1 MTSVFSLL
9 EAAHHFAHLGHTWD
23 KATHAALEIAARIVE
38 AKAKAA
44 IGTYKYGWPQLA
56 ESTQEDRAHK
66 GFPANEPL
74 LRTGELRNSIEHN
87 SSPTEA
93 HIGSNLDRAV
103 WMELGTSRMPPRPF
117 LAPSVFQNEA
127 LIKRAVRQVVGDYLA
142 AGRMDADLFK
152 FALHAL
158 HKIAH
163 ELGEL
168 GRDLGSDDNDQNKR
182 RR

>member
-1 MTSVFSLL
+1 MTVVSLL
-9 EAAHHFAHLGHTWD
+9 EGAAHFAHLAHDWP
-23 KATHAALEIAARIVE
+23 KATHAALEVAAQIVE

-56 ESTQEDRAHK
+56 DSTQEDRAHK

-74 LRTGELRNSIEHN
+74 LRTGELRDSIQH
-87 SSPTEA
+87 SSNEKEA

-127 LIKRAVRQVVGDYLA
+127 LIKRAVKQVIRDYMTQS
-142 AGRMDADLFK
+142 RMDFDFYKAAF
-152 FALHAL
+152 HAL
-158 HKIAH
+158 HKIWE
-163 ELGEL
+163 ELK
-168 GRDLGSDDNDQNKR
+168 DLAPEDPDADKR

>member
-1 MTSVFSLL
+1 MTVVSLL
-9 EAAHHFAHLGHTWD
+9 EGAAHFAHLAHDWP
-23 KATHAALEIAARIVE
+23 KATHAALEVAAQIVE

-56 ESTQEDRAHK
+56 DSTQEDRAHK

-74 LRTGELRNSIEHN
+74 LRTGELRDSIQH
-87 SSPTEA
+87 SSNEKEA
-93 HIGSNLDRAV
+93 HTGSNLDRAV

-127 LIKRAVRQVVGDYLA
+127 LIKRAVKQVIADYMM
-142 AGRMDADLFK
+142 AGKMEFDFLK
-152 FALHAL
+152 FAFEAL

-163 ELGEL
+163 ELKEL
-168 GRDLGSDDNDQNKR
+168 GEDLGKDDQDKR
-182 RR
+182 HR